1 MDYGSPVTREVGNK
15 LIAQIMGNKF
25 KPKMKKSIIDKLQKI
40 EDGKRDV
47 YI

>member
-1 MDYGSPVTREVGNK
+1 MLE
-15 LIAQIMGNKF
+15 NKF
-25 KPKMKKSIIDKLQKI
+25 KPKIKKSIIDKLQKI